1 MSAFT
6 DQNANANPPVHTAPA
21 RSVESLSWD
30 GALVDPSRYVSRTID
45 NLAQLHLVVE
55 NIECPACVNRIERTL
70 LKKSDVKSARVN
82 LTTSRLLVVWDDAR
96 TSSLDILQALD
107 RMGFTAR
114 PFDPDIQTDS
124 DAQKESE
131 LLQCLGV
138 AGFAAANVMLIS
150 VSVWA
155 GLVTDMGDGTRA
167 LFHWIS
173 ALIVLP
179 TVAFAGRP
187 FFRSAVRALRAGH
200 LNMDV
205 PISLAVLLACGMSL
219 AETIVNADH
228 VFFDAA
234 AMLLFFLLIGRYL
247 DRRARG
253 RARSAAQNLLS
264 LQSNAATVLDPQGRP
279 CVLPVAEIEPG
290 MTVLVAA
297 GAQIPVDGVLIE
309 GQTTIDT
316 SAITGESLPR
326 DSRKDDPVFAGTI
339 NLSAPIRVRVTKP
352 AQDTL
357 LSKIVTL
364 MEEAEKG
371 RASYVRLADRA
382 AQIYAPAVHSLALI
396 TFLVWWLV
404 AGIPW
409 QDSLFTAIA
418 VLIITCPCALALA
431 VPVVQVVAVGQLL
444 KNGVL
449 VKSVEGLE
457 KLASVDTVIFD
468 KTGTLTAGRL
478 NLINASD
485 IARQDFELAA
495 SLAAVSKHPLSRALA
510 HHMKGITPLSGVV
523 EHPGEGLI
531 AEVNGEDVR
540 LGNRVWCG
548 IPSDTITGPYTE
560 IWLRRGDEK
569 PVVFLFQDELRSDAK
584 DTVHQFAGQG
594 MHVELLSGD
603 REDVVTPVAQTL
615 GIQDVHAEVQPQD
628 KIARVQALREQ
639 GRKVLMVGDGIN
651 DAPALAAADVS
662 LSPSSASDVSQAA
675 ADFVFQGM
683 RLGSAVLL
691 HRVAV
696 FSKKLIMQN
705 FGLALIYN
713 LIAIPLAMMGYV
725 TPLVAALAM
734 SASSLLVTAN
744 SMRLTRVGRREK

>member
-1 MSAFT
+1 MSAFPNQHAHDVAVSPDAKT
-6 DQNANANPPVHTAPA
+6 EA
-21 RSVESLSWD
+21 ESSWSFD
-30 GALVDPSRYVSRTID
+30 CAVVDPSRYVTRTD
-45 NLAQLHLVVE
+45 DGFAQLHLVIE
-55 NIECPACVNRIERTL
+55 NIECPACIQRIERSL
-70 LKKSDVKSARVN
+70 LKIAAVQSARVN
-82 LTTSRLLVVWDDAR
+82 LTTSRLVVVWDDANIQPLEIVK
-96 TSSLDILQALD
+96 TLGKL
-107 RMGFTAR
+107 GFTAR
-114 PFDPDIQTDS
+114 PFDPELQTGT

-155 GLVTDMGDGTRA
+155 GLVTDMGEGTRA

-179 TVAFAGRP
+179 TVAFSGRP

-205 PISLAVLLACGMSL
+205 PISIAVLLACAMSV
-219 AETIVNADH
+219 AETIANADH

-264 LQSNAATVLDPQGRP
+264 LQSNAATVLDPRGQP
-279 CVLPVAEIEPG
+279 VVLPVNEIEPG
-290 MTVLVAA
+290 MIVLVSA
-297 GAQIPVDGVLIE
+297 GAQMPVDGILTD

-326 DSRKDDPVFAGTI
+326 DAGVGEQVFAGTL
-339 NLSAPIRVRVTKP
+339 NLSAPVRVRVTKP
-352 AQDTL
+352 SKDTL
-357 LSKIVTL
+357 LSEIVRL
-364 MEEAEKG
+364 MEEAERG

-382 AQIYAPAVHSLALI
+382 AQIYAPAVHGLALI
-396 TFLVWWLV
+396 TFLAWWLL
-404 AGIPW
+404 AGVPW

-418 VLIITCPCALALA
+418 VLIITCPCALGLA

-457 KLASVDTVIFD
+457 KLASVDTVVFD
-468 KTGTLTAGRL
+468 KTGTLTTGRL
-478 NLINASD
+478 SLVNGDD
-485 IARQDFELAA
+485 IDAEDLTLAA
-495 SLAAVSKHPLSRALA
+495 SLAATSRHPLSRALA
-510 HHMKGITPLSGVV
+510 RQLGAVAPLPGVV

-531 AEVNGEDVR
+531 AEVQGQDVR
-540 LGNRVWCG
+540 LGNRHWCG
-548 IPSDTITGPYTE
+548 VPSDTVTGPYTE
-560 IWLRRGDEK
+560 IWLKRGDGA
-569 PVVFLFQDELRSDAK
+569 PVVFLFQDEVRPDARK
-584 DTVHQFAGQG
+584 TVTEFAKLG
-594 MHVELLSGD
+594 MRIELLSGD
-603 REDVVTPVAQTL
+603 REDVVTPMARKL
-615 GIQDVHAEVQPQD
+615 GIENFQAGYQPQD
-628 KIARVQALREQ
+628 KIARIQSLRDQ
-639 GRKVLMVGDGIN
+639 GHKVLMVGDGIN
-651 DAPALAAADVS
+651 DAPALAAANVS

-675 ADFVFQGM
+675 ADFVVQGGQLS
-683 RLGSAVLL
+683 RSVLL
-691 HRVAV
+691 YRIAVA
-696 FSKKLIMQN
+696 SKNLILGN
-705 FGLALIYN
+705 FGLAFVYN

-734 SASSLLVTAN
+734 SASSLVVTAN
-744 SMRLTRVGRREK
+744 SMRLTRVGRKQ

>member
-1 MSAFT
+1 MSALT
-6 DQNANANPPVHTAPA
+6 NRNTGKSLNSSRVGGS
-21 RSVESLSWD
+21 SVDSWSYE
-30 GALVDPSRYVSRTID
+30 GVIVDPSRYVSRTED
-45 NLAQLHLVVE
+45 GLAQLHLVIE
-55 NIECPACVNRIERTL
+55 NIECPACVQRIERSL
-70 LKKSDVKSARVN
+70 NKRSEVKTARVN
-82 LTTSRLLVVWDDAR
+82 LSTSRLLVVWDDTAV
-96 TSSLDILQALD
+96 TPWEIVQALSKL
-107 RMGFTAR
+107 GFNAR
-114 PFDPDIQTDS
+114 PFDSGMNDGTD
-124 DAQKESE
+124 AEKESE

-187 FFRSAVRALRAGH
+187 FFRSALTALRARH

-219 AETIVNADH
+219 AETIANADH

-264 LQSNAATVLDPQGRP
+264 LQANAATVLDPQGQP
-279 CVLPVAEIEPG
+279 YVLPVEEIEPG
-290 MTVLVAA
+290 MIVLVTA
-297 GAQIPVDGVLIE
+297 GAQIPVDGIMMD

-326 DSRKDDPVFAGTI
+326 DSQAGDQVYAGTI
-339 NLSAPIRVRVTKP
+339 NLAAPIRVRVSKP
-352 AQDTL
+352 SKDTL
-357 LSKIVTL
+357 LAEIVRL
-364 MEEAEKG
+364 MEEAERG

-382 AQIYAPAVHSLALI
+382 AQIYAPAVHGLALI

-404 AGIPW
+404 AGVAW

-418 VLIITCPCALALA
+418 VLIITCPCALGLA

-449 VKSVEGLE
+449 VKAIDGLE
-457 KLASVDTVIFD
+457 KLASVDAVVFD
-468 KTGTLTAGRL
+468 KTGTLTTGALKLVNRP
-478 NLINASD
+478 D
-485 IARQDFELAA
+485 IAHEDLSLAA
-495 SLAAVSKHPLSRALA
+495 SLAAASKHPLSRALVREVGTVPP
-510 HHMKGITPLSGVV
+510 MSNVV

-531 AEVNGEDVR
+531 AEFDGGDVR
-540 LGNRVWCG
+540 LGNRHWCG
-548 IPSDTITGPYTE
+548 VPSTMVTGPYTE
-560 IWLRRGDEK
+560 IWLKHGDGA
-569 PVVFLFQDELRSDAK
+569 PVVFLFQDEIREDAGEAVAAFINK
-584 DTVHQFAGQG
+584 G
-594 MHVELLSGD
+594 MRVELVSGD
-603 REDVVTPVAQTL
+603 REDVVAPMASAL
-615 GIQDVHAEVQPQD
+615 GVPHWQSEAQPQD
-628 KIARVQALREQ
+628 KIARIQSLRDQ
-639 GRKVLMVGDGIN
+639 GYQVLMVGDGIN
-651 DAPALAAADVS
+651 DAPALAAANVS

-675 ADFVFQGM
+675 ADFIFQGG
-683 RLGSAVLL
+683 RLSNGVLL
-691 HRVAV
+691 HTIAVA
-696 FSKKLIMQN
+696 SKRLIMLN
-705 FGLALIYN
+705 FGLAFIYN
-713 LIAIPLAMMGYV
+713 LIAIPLAMLGYV

-734 SASSLLVTAN
+734 SASSLVVTAN
-744 SMRLTRVGRREK
+744 SMRLTRMGRTG

>member
-1 MSAFT
+1 MNAYT
-6 DQNANANPPVHTAPA
+6 DQNAHDTSRATASS
-21 RSVESLSWD
+21 RSMDSLSWD
-30 GALVDPSRYVSRTID
+30 GALVDPSRYVNRTD
-45 NLAQLHLVVE
+45 DGWAQLHLVIE

-70 LKKSDVKSARVN
+70 LKSPEVKSARVN
-82 LTTSRLLVVWDDAR
+82 LTTSRLVVDWDDSR
-96 TSSLDILQALD
+96 TTSLDILQALD
-107 RMGFTAR
+107 KMGFTAR
-114 PFDPDIQTDS
+114 PFDPKIQTDS

-155 GLVTDMGDGTRA
+155 GLVTDMGEGTRA

-179 TVAFAGRP
+179 AVAFAGRP
-187 FFRSAVRALRAGH
+187 FFRSALRALRARH

-290 MTVLVAA
+290 MTVLVSA
-297 GAQIPVDGVLIE
+297 GAQIPVDGVLMD

-326 DSRKDDPVFAGTI
+326 DSKNGDQVFAGTI
-339 NLSAPIRVRVTKP
+339 NLSAPVRVRVTKP
-352 AQDTL
+352 SQDTL

-409 QDSLFTAIA
+409 QESLFTAIA

-457 KLASVDTVIFD
+457 KLAAVDTVVFD

-478 NLINASD
+478 SLVNGAD
-485 IARQDFELAA
+485 ITPEDFQLAA

-510 HHMKGITPLSGVV
+510 QQAQSAAPLSGVV

-540 LGNRVWCG
+540 LGNRLWCG
-548 IPSDTITGPYTE
+548 VPSDTVTGPYTE
-560 IWLRRGDEK
+560 IWLRRGDK
-569 PVVFLFQDELRSDAK
+569 DPVVFLFQDELRSDAA
-584 DTVHQFAGQG
+584 DTVRQFAARG

-603 REDVVTPVAQTL
+603 REDVVAPIAQTL
-615 GIQDVHAEVQPQD
+615 AIRGFEAEVQPQD
-628 KIARVQALREQ
+628 KIARIQSLRNE
-639 GRKVLMVGDGIN
+639 GRRVLMVGDGIN

-675 ADFVFQGM
+675 ADFVFQGI
-683 RLGSAVLL
+683 RLDSAVLL
-691 HRVAV
+691 HRIAV

-705 FGLALIYN
+705 FGLALLYN
-713 LIAIPLAMMGYV
+713 LIAIPLAMLGYV

-744 SMRLTRVGRREK
+744 SMRLTREGRQKR